1 MIICVK
7 TVNTVR
13 NAENGADIMSTIFWI
28 LLGAFIGALIT
39 FISMTLV
46 YAASDKLPESQ
57 VESQASYTDLKDKPI
72 INSVSLNQEGDN
84 ESSN

>member
-46 YAASDKLPESQ
+46 YAASDKLLKPQAEPQ
-57 VESQASYTDLKDKPI
+57 VSYADLKDKPI
-72 INSVSLNQEGDN
+72 INSVPLNQEGDN